1 MKTFA
6 ATAIALSLVV
16 GSIAFAHAPRL
27 TFYDAGFDYA
37 SNAQESV
44 AYVELDRNGDGTGL
58 RLSFSSVPG
67 VSGLPTVTIRE
78 VPDTG
83 RKDVFGNS
91 VLASR
96 DDLAEI
102 TVVAFGMEER
112 LVTLHHEGASLL
124 RTVDSYLRVVQE
136 LGFDVDPV
144 LSHGSAKVFTFG
156 DGDVQYRLVFAYSGQ
171 SVRVT
176 LT

>member
-6 ATAIALSLVV
+6 ATAIALSLLV

-27 TFYDAGFDYA
+27 ALYDAGFDYT
-37 SNAQESV
+37 SNAQESI
-44 AYVELDRNGDGTGL
+44 AYVELDRNGNGTGL
-58 RLSFSSVPG
+58 RLTSSSVPG
-67 VSGLPTVTIRE
+67 VSGLPTVTIKE
-78 VPDTG
+78 VPDAG
-83 RKDVFGNS
+83 RNDIFGNG

-96 DDLAEI
+96 DELAEI

-112 LVTLHHEGASLL
+112 LVTLHHEGANLV

-144 LSHGSAKVFTFG
+144 LSHGSTKVFTFS